1 MQLLAAFSNFLARGQ
16 KGMVQNE
23 ADPLNANQ
31 KRTFWPA
38 VLVWTGRVM
47 RCRRNA
53 GIVPLL

>member
-23 ADPLNANQ
+23 ADPLERQSEKDFQAGGAGLDGQ
-31 KRTFWPA
+31 
-38 VLVWTGRVM
+38 GM